1 MMPIDQ
7 AVADVLDATIQ
18 ALTFMDFKRLQALEK
33 RISEFANSGAKC
45 SEDSVDLILAKKRLL
60 ELVLQ
65 NCETNLKV
73 LNRLHGRNTRDQ
85 WAH

>member
-1 MMPIDQ
+1 MPIDQ

-18 ALTFMDFKRLQALEK
+18 ALTFMDFDRLHALE
-33 RISEFANSGAKC
+33 RQISEFANSGAKC
-45 SEDSVDLILAKKRLL
+45 GEDSVNLILAKKRLL

-65 NCETNLKV
+65 NFETNLKA

>member
-1 MMPIDQ
+1 MPIDQ

-18 ALTFMDFKRLQALEK
+18 ALTFMDFDRLHALE
-33 RISEFANSGAKC
+33 RQISELANSGDKC
-45 SEDSVDLILAKKRLL
+45 SEDSVNLILAKKRLL

-65 NCETNLKV
+65 DFETNLKA